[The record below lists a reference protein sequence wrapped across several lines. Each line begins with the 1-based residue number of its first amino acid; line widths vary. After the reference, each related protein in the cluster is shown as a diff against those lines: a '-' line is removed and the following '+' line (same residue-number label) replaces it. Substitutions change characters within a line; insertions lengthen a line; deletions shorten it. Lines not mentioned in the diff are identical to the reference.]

1 MIITLIDLAMLF
13 IPKCPY
19 QVPNQNNY
27 LSGDLSDTAKDS
39 TPLKIKSQKVQFLR
53 ETSQSLK

>member
-1 MIITLIDLAMLF
+1 MIIRLIDLAMLF

-27 LSGDLSDTAKDS
+27 LSGDLSDTAKNS
-39 TPLKIKSQKVQFLR
+39 TPTYYSQKVQFLR
-53 ETSQSLK
+53 KTSQRLK

>member
-1 MIITLIDLAMLF
+1 MIIKMIIRLIDLAMLF

-27 LSGDLSDTAKDS
+27 LSGDLSDTAKNS
-39 TPLKIKSQKVQFLR
+39 TPLRI
-53 ETSQSLK
+53 

>member
-1 MIITLIDLAMLF
+1 MIIRLIDLAMLF

-39 TPLKIKSQKVQFLR
+39 TPLRI
-53 ETSQSLK
+53 